1 MPFRRKNCAK
11 CPRNSWPPR
20 SKRLQRMTASSIT
33 LLAQDWLCFH
43 HKIYFT
49 WKYCRNPPFAVILV
63 LQVKFYI
70 KDWLWPSAR
79 VFHLMD
85 KRSTM
90 PAPCINLCLFWFY
103 ISLYPM
109 TFAHPAGCV
118 GIPRWKTV
126 EKTWAA
132 GVFYRPFEHRI
143 QPEIF
148 RCAKSIWF
156 LPTSHCVCAHAQFP
170 EDIRTNVSTRQR
182 IELPVPP
189 LQCPHAQNLYQLEYK
204 SYHDNPTRR

>member
-49 WKYCRNPPFAVILV
+49 WKYCRNFPFAVILA

-85 KRSTM
+85 KRSAM

-103 ISLYPM
+103 ISLYLWPLPTLPDALAFRVGRPLKKHGQQVCFIARLSTVFSLKYSDVLKVYGFYLHLIASVPTHSFPK
-109 TFAHPAGCV
+109 TFAQM
-118 GIPRWKTV
+118 
-126 EKTWAA
+126 
-132 GVFYRPFEHRI
+132 F
-143 QPEIF
+143 
-148 RCAKSIWF
+148 
-156 LPTSHCVCAHAQFP
+156 
-170 EDIRTNVSTRQR
+170 
-182 IELPVPP
+182 
-189 LQCPHAQNLYQLEYK
+189 
-204 SYHDNPTRR
+204 